1 MFAHYSST
9 AGQLWA
15 KVNIVKRGDTIGQKW
30 AFLDING
37 HNWTKVGIFG
47 HMWTQLDKIEKREP
61 KLAQFF
67 FTSAGANSLLSQ
79 GT

>member
-1 MFAHYSST
+1 MFAHHSSN

-47 HMWTQLDKIEKREP
+47 HMWTQLDKIEKR
-61 KLAQFF
+61 KNTNQ
-67 FTSAGANSLLSQ
+67 N
-79 GT
+79 